1 MVKHGKNTHSKE
13 AEINNPVTKDVLTSW
28 CIPPFKN
35 HVSSKP
41 TFPDT
46 GIRFSTTKWPPASS
60 FPPSVRQVL
69 PGLVNIRKTIENGPV
84 EIVDSPINSMVIFHS
99 SVNVYQR
106 VNCFTK
112 TCYLVAEKCISV
124 HKKALEFCLRT

>member
-28 CIPPFKN
+28 RIPPFQ
-35 HVSSKP
+35 SL
-41 TFPDT
+41 
-46 GIRFSTTKWPPASS
+46 RFSTTKWPPASS